1 MTWQQLNFKSKY
13 NNIVKLFNSQII
25 SICIYKFSQENPY
38 DYMMEERYEPPVGLF
53 NAHSSQEDIDL
64 DTIKLER

>member
-1 MTWQQLNFKSKY
+1 LNFKSKY

-38 DYMMEERYEPPVGLF
+38 DYMMEERYEPFVGLF
-53 NAHSSQEDIDL
+53 NAYSSQEDIDL